1 MLNSRYGVAA
11 TMILWTAI
19 LPSSAQEGGE
29 VFGFLRYPTS
39 ARVNALGGEAIS
51 LTDGD
56 ASAVLHNPGL
66 LGGEMSRTLHL
77 SYLSYL
83 DDIHFGSALY
93 TRALGARGA
102 WAIAASYFNYGVVDE
117 ALLDGSLTDTQLS
130 AQDLALEVAYGYDLS
145 YRWRGGLALKFI
157 SSSFAGYTATGL
169 AADAGLSYFNEENN
183 LSFGL
188 AAKNMGAQL
197 SAYEGNTRKP
207 LPFDLQMG
215 FSYHLAHAP
224 IQLTLT
230 AVSLHRWRFEQP
242 ASSITTPDNSAR
254 TFFKHL
260 VMGVDLI
267 PTENFYLAVGFNP
280 RRRFDLEVQGANLF
294 GGFSAGTGIHI
305 RRFAL
310 SLSVANYHPSAMSL
324 MFSLSTKL

>member
-1 MLNSRYGVAA
+1 MHKLLYGVIAV
-11 TMILWTAI
+11 MILWTAI
-19 LPSSAQEGGE
+19 PPSSAQERGE
-29 VFGFLRYPTS
+29 VFAFLRYPTS
-39 ARVNALGGEAIS
+39 ARVNALGGEAVS
-51 LTDGD
+51 LTDSD
-56 ASAVLHNPGL
+56 ASTTLHNPGL
-66 LGGEMSRTLHL
+66 LGGEMSGMLHL

-83 DDIHFGSALY
+83 ADIHLGSILY
-93 TRALGARGA
+93 TRAQGDRGA
-102 WAIAASYFNYGVVDE
+102 WAIAVSYLNYGSITE
-117 ALLDGSLTDTQLS
+117 SLPDGSLTGAQVS
-130 AQDLALEVAYGYDLS
+130 AQDLAFEAAYGYDLS

-157 SSSFAGYTATGL
+157 YSSFAGYTATGL
-169 AADAGLSYFNEENN
+169 AADVGLSYYNDGNN

-188 AAKNMGAQL
+188 AAKNLGAQL
-197 SAYEGNTRKP
+197 SAYEGNIRKS

-215 FSYHLAHAP
+215 FSYRLAHAP
-224 IQLTLT
+224 IRLTLT

-242 ASSITTPDNSAR
+242 SSSATQDNGSR

-280 RRRFDLEVQGANLF
+280 RRRFDLEVQNANLF
-294 GGFSAGTGIHI
+294 GGFSAGTGIRI
-305 RRFAL
+305 RRFGL